1 MSTRALWRWSGGC
14 AVVALLAITG
24 VASAQT
30 IPNIPK
36 VEKREWAVAV
46 RITQDSS
53 WSGGGRQGTPDCF
66 EDITLSGNEQISSD
80 TPTAGR
86 LMVTKV
92 GALIFAGG
100 SAKIHGE
107 VTRRSQIRDAWS
119 CPDVAATFEGLSD
132 GCGTHPFSGV
142 AGVGYDATKQRLSV
156 VPQSPGPAAIALT
169 RCAPSYG
176 VFPGT
181 PVEIPLRRRE
191 LLSHADHISRSAS
204 QTVMETKTQ
213 LFLTTSYRS
222 QVTVNVELFPVG
234 GDPVAVPGKYRSVLR
249 GAAVALNGSRSHA
262 KGARIV
268 SYRWTFDPGPGCP
281 QGTTVRA
288 TPKTGARVSVKLLCP
303 VVATLKVTDS
313 RGQTDTKSTVV
324 GVKARSG
331 TPWTT
336 PFTRRE
342 ELATPGRGFTSA
354 PEVLRLAGGAVAI
367 KIEGGLNTTDCGA
380 EAPGSVVLCPFAGGS
395 SRRGKG
401 YELIRLSDPGG
412 PFDDYWWVASSTID
426 VKRVEL
432 INPKLTPG
440 VPVFPNRGSFY
451 DENAARGNPV
461 AAFLEAI
468 KQHEGLG
475 KTGVKDSGHSE
486 IIKRLTNEQNPRAAI
501 EKVFTPAEQQTQTRA
516 DDALAKIDDEIDKAS
531 NDPLPGIF
539 NSGPLAFWDES
550 RAVWE
555 SAPRIHI
562 P

>member
-1 MSTRALWRWSGGC
+1 MSIPAPRCRSGGC
-14 AVVALLAITG
+14 ALVVLLATTG

-53 WSGGGRQGTPDCF
+53 WSGGGQQGTPDCL
-66 EDITLSGNEQISSD
+66 EDVTLSGNEQIFSD

-86 LMVTKV
+86 LMATKV
-92 GALIFAGG
+92 GGLIFAGG
-100 SAKIHGE
+100 NVTITGE
-107 VTRRSQIRDAWS
+107 VTRHSRIRDAWS
-119 CPDVAATFEGLSD
+119 CPDFSASFEGLSD
-132 GCGTHPFSGV
+132 GCGTHPFSGT
-142 AGVGYDATKQRLSV
+142 AAAGYDAKKQRLTF
-156 VPQSPGPAAIALT
+156 VPQSPGPAALALA

-181 PVEIPLRRRE
+181 PVEIPLLRRE
-191 LLSHADHISRSAS
+191 LFSNADHISRSAS
-204 QTVMETKTQ
+204 QTASETQRQ
-213 LFLTTSYRS
+213 LFLTTSTSTR
-222 QVTVNVELFPVG
+222 VTVSVELFPVG

-249 GAAVALNGSRSHA
+249 GAAVALNGSRSRA
-262 KGARIV
+262 KRGRIV

-288 TPKTGARVSVKLLCP
+288 TPKIGARVSVKLLCP
-303 VVATLKVTDS
+303 VVATLKVTDN

-342 ELATPGRGFTSA
+342 ELASPGRGFTSA
-354 PEVLRLAGGAVAI
+354 PEVLRLPSGDVAI
-367 KIEGGLNTTDCGA
+367 TIEGGLNTTDCGA
-380 EAPGSVVLCPFAGGS
+380 EAPGSVILCPFAGGS

-401 YELIRLSDPGG
+401 YELTRLKDPGG
-412 PFDDYWWVASSTID
+412 PFNDYWWVASSAID

-440 VPVFPNRGSFY
+440 VLVFPNRGSLY

-475 KTGVKDSGHSE
+475 KASVKDSGHSE
-486 IIKRLTNEQNPRAAI
+486 IIKRLTNEQNPRAAV
-501 EKVFTPAEQQTQTRA
+501 EKLFGPTEQQAQTRA
-516 DDALAKIDDEIDKAS
+516 DDTLAKIDDEIDKAS

-555 SAPRIHI
+555 SAPKIHV